1 MFYSTVRPI
10 RNLNGHSVAPYRIHA
25 GKTVPIVKGGEAT
38 KMEVNLCSSHDVEMF
53 FTFLWL
59 YFKLECFISLPTC
72 YVFWH
77 SWETIALLTIWHHF
91 VSWSHHWHA
100 GSFTLG
106 EWILCYWNIWQHREG
121 CGSWWHGLFTLHEE
135 LWGWTCSFEVRL
147 EATRPWNE
155 NKIICS
161 QRHHRAQPELDLLAC
176 DAGILLRQVHITSS
190 LFFPTSHGWFW
201 VEVNSGRV
209 GWGRQDF
216 YYPIPSPLHPLYWAL
231 SPSVLINFSL
241 QLSTAS
247 KKKLAAIIITK
258 KILGTLSPKSHLL
271 CRLLT
276 YISFS
281 QLYIP

>member
-59 YFKLECFISLPTC
+59 YFKLECFISLPAC

-91 VSWSHHWHA
+91 VSRSHHWHA

-147 EATRPWNE
+147 EATRLWNE

-190 LFFPTSHGWFW
+190 QWFILPAMVDFELKW
-201 VEVNSGRV
+201 TVG
-209 GWGRQDF
+209 GWGGADKIFITQS
-216 YYPIPSPLHPLYWAL
+216 PPPSILFTGLSAL
-231 SPSVLINFSL
+231 
-241 QLSTAS
+241 Q
-247 KKKLAAIIITK
+247 
-258 KILGTLSPKSHLL
+258 
-271 CRLLT
+271 
-276 YISFS
+276 Y
-281 QLYIP
+281 

>member
-1 MFYSTVRPI
+1 MLKCSLPFCDCI
-10 RNLNGHSVAPYRIHA
+10 LNWNVLS
-25 GKTVPIVKGGEAT
+25 
-38 KMEVNLCSSHDVEMF
+38 LCPRVMF
-53 FTFLWL
+53 FVFFL
-59 YFKLECFISLPTC
+59 
-72 YVFWH
+72 
-77 SWETIALLTIWHHF
+77 WETIALLTIWHHF
-91 VSWSHHWHA
+91 VSRSHPWHA

-231 SPSVLINFSL
+231 SPWVLINFSL
-241 QLSTAS
+241 QLSTAI

-258 KILGTLSPKSHLL
+258 KILNTLSPKSHLL